1 MMSTTIHPAAKR
13 ALFAKF
19 VLGDAPEAEAAK
31 PVHPEIVDAYECPE
45 CSQLHESEDAA
56 RDCCPLPSVT
66 AYACPK
72 CGELHRRK
80 QKAIDCCAEEDAPE
94 TDNLTRFACPVCGD
108 IHEAGSET
116 TRTEGAFNAVS
127 CCLSTSLDVA
137 ARWRIAQAVANQS
150 TSWLDALAAEC
161 VVP

>member
-1 MMSTTIHPAAKR
+1 MSTQQIHPAAR
-13 ALFAKF
+13 RGLFTRF

-56 RDCCPLPSVT
+56 RGCCPLPSVT

-80 QKAIDCCAEEDAPE
+80 QKAIDCCAADDAPE
-94 TDNLTRFACPVCGD
+94 IDNLTKFACPVCGD
-108 IHEAGSET
+108 IHEAGSEA
-116 TRTEGAFNAVS
+116 TRIEGAFNAAS
-127 CCLSTSLDVA
+127 CCLSSSVDVA
-137 ARWRIAQAVANQS
+137 TRWRIAQAVANRR
-150 TSWLDALAAEC
+150 TSWADALAAEGIT
-161 VVP
+161 P